1 MALRTLFR
9 FSIYSVRLF
18 QICALALTMFGV
30 YYSSWLRKSHDLAT
44 SIEGDGLEY
53 PTLNETL
60 FIFTAIFLSVEIGVN
75 SSIRRGSDPRKSVLS
90 LAVFTL
96 GFCVYVAVPETQR
109 HVSLIG
115 SNQDRLL
122 CETSPDI
129 RIRGAVGRATI
140 GAGIVTWMTSV
151 VYVLFAVIDYA
162 ETVKGIEK
170 ELSREEKRPFW
181 HSEKPKADLIQC
193 RICL

>member
-1 MALRTLFR
+1 MALGTLFR
-9 FSIYSVRLF
+9 FSMYSVRLF

-44 SIEGDGLEY
+44 SNEGNGLEY

-60 FIFTAIFLSVEIGVN
+60 FIFTAIFLAVEIGVN
-75 SSIRRGSDPRKSVLS
+75 SSVRRGSDPRISVLS

-96 GFCVYVAVPETQR
+96 GFCVYIAVPELQQHMR
-109 HVSLIG
+109 LIG
-115 SNQDRLL
+115 ANQDRLL
-122 CETSPDI
+122 CETSPEL

-140 GAGIVTWMTSV
+140 GAGLVTWATTV

-162 ETVKGIEK
+162 ETVKGIET
-170 ELSREEKRPFW
+170 ELSRDGRRSFW
-181 HSEKPKADLIQC
+181 QSEKPKAHFILV
-193 RICL
+193 